1 MKTEFL
7 KELGHE
13 QEQEQI
19 DKIMAEYGKDIAA
32 EKIKTNLLRTYAGII
47 LIQ

>member
-7 KELGHE
+7 KELGH
-13 QEQEQI
+13 EQEQI

>member
-19 DKIMAEYGKDIAA
+19 DKIMAKNGKDIAVKKA
-32 EKIKTNLLRTYAGII
+32 KTNFSCVCRET
-47 LIQ
+47 